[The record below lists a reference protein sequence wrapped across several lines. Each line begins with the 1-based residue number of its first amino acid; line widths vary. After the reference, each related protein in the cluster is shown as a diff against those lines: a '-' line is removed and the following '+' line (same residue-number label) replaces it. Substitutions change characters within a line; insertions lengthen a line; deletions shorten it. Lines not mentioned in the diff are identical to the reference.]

1 MRTKHSEL
9 HEGSTIRGRGRPKKY
24 PLTNNKSDFEINKF
38 ENFFNLN
45 NRGPEEGKIIDLN
58 SLIEDVFKFIYQGQN
73 SDKLFSKPKNYKDNP
88 ILNNISIGKE
98 ISNKD
103 KKEKTCDDILYEY
116 LSTVK
121 DKTNQKYFSLI
132 IKFVILLR
140 EFYNDYKNKEIE
152 EKDKHEVTDSI
163 SAEELPD
170 LCNNFYGDFLE
181 ANNFFGLEEEG
192 NENIEIIQHFCIWLF
207 KNDYTKSKLTYNE

>member
-1 MRTKHSEL
+1 M

-24 PLTNNKSDFEINKF
+24 PLANGKSDFETNKF

-116 LSTVK
+116 LSTFK
-121 DKTNQKYFSLI
+121 DKTNQNYFSLI
-132 IKFVILLR
+132 IKFIILLR

-181 ANNFFGLEEEG
+181 TNNFCGLKEEG
-192 NENIEIIQHFCIWLF
+192 NEIIEIIQHFCFWLF
-207 KNDYTKSKLTYNE
+207 KNDYTKSKLTYNG

>member
-1 MRTKHSEL
+1 MRTRHPEFQ
-9 HEGSTIRGRGRPKKY
+9 EGSVIRGRGRPKKY
-24 PLTNNKSDFEINKF
+24 PLANNKSDFETNKF

-98 ISNKD
+98 ISNKN
-103 KKEKTCDDILYEY
+103 KKEKTCDDIFYEY
-116 LSTVK
+116 LSTFK
-121 DKTNQKYFSLI
+121 DKTNQNYFSLI

-181 ANNFFGLEEEG
+181 ANNFFGLKEER
-192 NENIEIIQHFCIWLF
+192 NEIIEIIQHFCIWLF
-207 KNDYTKSKLTYNE
+207 KNDYTKSKLTYNG

>member
-1 MRTKHSEL
+1 MKTKHSEL

-24 PLTNNKSDFEINKF
+24 PLTNNKSDFETNKF

-58 SLIEDVFKFIYQGQN
+58 SLIEDVFEFIYQGQN

-116 LSTVK
+116 LSTFK
-121 DKTNQKYFSLI
+121 DKTNQNYFSLI

-192 NENIEIIQHFCIWLF
+192 N
-207 KNDYTKSKLTYNE
+207 